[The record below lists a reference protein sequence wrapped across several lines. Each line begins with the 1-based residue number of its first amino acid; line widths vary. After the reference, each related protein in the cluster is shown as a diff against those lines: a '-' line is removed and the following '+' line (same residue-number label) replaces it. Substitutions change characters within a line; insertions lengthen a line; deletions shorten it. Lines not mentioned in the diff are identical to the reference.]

1 MSASAPTRAQGADG
15 RDGAA
20 REQRRAG
27 ARRAPADLLRDLWPA
42 IALSGVLIVLASL
55 VSGFAD
61 LPLQRTFVNAA
72 IVLLVVVSLSI
83 FSGTSGVLSFG
94 HVGFMAIG
102 AYVSALLSI
111 PPALKA
117 SMFPDLPGFLAWVQD
132 VGLGILPATL
142 AAGAVAAVIAVLLA
156 IPVSRLEGVQAA
168 IATLA
173 FLVIVFTVLVN
184 WTEVTRGDSS
194 VIGVPSDTTIQIV
207 TAWGVIALLVAGA
220 FRASRSGLRL
230 RASADDV
237 PAVRSLGIRIGRERI
252 VALVL
257 SAFVSGVAGSLYAH
271 FNTTF
276 APRAF
281 YLSLTFLAVAML
293 VVGGLRTLTGAF
305 VGVVVVTAITEIVQH
320 VEDGG
325 AGPIGSLPA
334 GTTQLVLAATLLA
347 ILLLRPSGLFGEREL
362 PLPRRLR
369 GGGADASSSNPPTE
383 SR

>member
-117 SMFPDLPGFLAWVQD
+117 SMFPDLPGFLVWVQD

-168 IATLA
+168 IGCALGPTAQGAEQLREQLA
-173 FLVIVFTVLVN
+173 RV
-184 WTEVTRGDSS
+184 RD
-194 VIGVPSDTTIQIV
+194 
-207 TAWGVIALLVAGA
+207 ALLA
-220 FRASRSGLRL
+220 ASR
-230 RASADDV
+230 
-237 PAVRSLGIRIGRERI
+237 
-252 VALVL
+252 
-257 SAFVSGVAGSLYAH
+257 
-271 FNTTF
+271 
-276 APRAF
+276 
-281 YLSLTFLAVAML
+281 
-293 VVGGLRTLTGAF
+293 
-305 VGVVVVTAITEIVQH
+305 
-320 VEDGG
+320 
-325 AGPIGSLPA
+325 
-334 GTTQLVLAATLLA
+334 
-347 ILLLRPSGLFGEREL
+347 
-362 PLPRRLR
+362 
-369 GGGADASSSNPPTE
+369 DA
-383 SR
+383 